1 MRRWLTRGRLWR
13 KALLFACLSLPALPQ
28 PASAHDTIEATPS
41 ARLVTDLFENVIDI
55 TFAGAAE
62 GNQDKTHRIA
72 AIHQHLAGT
81 IDADGIATFILGRY
95 NHDASASDSRQP
107 ADGLLDFASSS
118 LAKMGTAQA
127 KAANK
132 QPRRPRP
139 VLSILDVTIRP
150 DQTRLVASE
159 LTLPQGQVLPLTW
172 EVAPQPEGLRI
183 EDVSCFGIS
192 FRLMLRSAV
201 ASAAAGRPEEAKDLG
216 HLLTSSVPLT
226 GVKGVK
232 LAP

>member
-1 MRRWLTRGRLWR
+1 M
-13 KALLFACLSLPALPQ
+13 
-28 PASAHDTIEATPS
+28 
-41 ARLVTDLFENVIDI
+41 LVTDLFENVIGV
-55 TFAGAAE
+55 TFTGAAD
-62 GNQDKTHRIA
+62 GNQDKAHRIA
-72 AIHQHLAGT
+72 AIRQYLADT
-81 IDADGIATFILGRY
+81 IDADGIATFVLGRY
-95 NHDASASDSRQP
+95 NHDATSGDRQP
-107 ADGLLDFASSS
+107 ADGLLDFASTS

-132 QPRRPRP
+132 QSRHPRP
-139 VLSILDVTIRP
+139 VLSILNVTIRP
-150 DQTRLVASE
+150 DQTRLVATE
-159 LTLPQGQVLPLTW
+159 LALPQGQILPLIW
-172 EVAPQPEGLRI
+172 QVVPRPDGLRI

-201 ASAAAGRPEEAKDLG
+201 ASAAADRPKEAKDLG

>member
-1 MRRWLTRGRLWR
+1 
-13 KALLFACLSLPALPQ
+13 LLFACFCLPVLPQ
-28 PASAHDTIEATPS
+28 PATAYDTIEATPS
-41 ARLVTDLFENVIDI
+41 ATLVTDLFENVIDV
-55 TFAGAAE
+55 TFAGAAD
-62 GNQDKTHRIA
+62 GNQDKAHRIA
-72 AIHQHLAGT
+72 AIRQYLADT

-95 NHDASASDSRQP
+95 NHEAAASGDRQP
-107 ADGLLDFASSS
+107 ADGLLDFASTS

-139 VLSILDVTIRP
+139 ILSILNMTVRP
-150 DQTRLVASE
+150 DQTRLVATE
-159 LTLPQGQVLPLTW
+159 LTLPQGQILPLIW
-172 EVAPQPEGLRI
+172 EIVPRPDGLRI

-201 ASAAAGRPEEAKDLG
+201 ASAAADRPEEAKDLG
-216 HLLTSSVPLT
+216 HLLTSNVPLT